1 MSCCL
6 LGVKARALEYVG
18 KRRSLLDIILPH
30 GAFYPAVQGFDSTTG
45 FTQRHMEAWFCIV
58 DVHQLSPLALRLHR
72 WLSGKASLAPP
83 CLNTRDSHIQC
94 LRRCYLSGQRCT
106 WQGWN
111 HALQFTSQHRS
122 KSSLPRS
129 QLIHYL
135 ILFYP
140 CHLSIIAGAA
150 RLLTVAFRSL
160 GHSMRQRA

>member
-1 MSCCL
+1 MLLTGRQSACFGVCREKTEFVRHYIASWGFLSCYSRFRL
-6 LGVKARALEYVG
+6 YHRLYPTSHG
-18 KRRSLLDIILPH
+18 SLVLH
-30 GAFYPAVQGFDSTTG
+30 CRCSPAQ
-45 FTQRHMEAWFCIV
+45 
-58 DVHQLSPLALRLHR
+58 PLALRLHR